1 MTRMAFLLMLALT
14 LLHAQNFTRG
24 LGVYPGD
31 PAEDFS
37 PALVPGPAQVR
48 NLALQRSALQSS
60 SYDYNLT
67 AQLVTDGITAT
78 AMPRWL
84 VVSTSQ
90 QGVLPRHQR
99 EWISDGNW
107 VTELPLQGRSAWI
120 QLEFPGAP
128 APSASRIA
136 VDATIAGPRPENQMW
151 AITAK
156 ALEPDG
162 AWKPVGT
169 TDGFAR
175 PSGEIHAS
183 LELNADLAGIR
194 TLRLEFETGRPAQWR
209 VGELAF
215 FDGATPVQ
223 IAGPHHFTSAW
234 KPLGSGEEWVSVDLG
249 AESAV
254 ECAVLH
260 WLKAPPRAL
269 LQVSAD
275 GNAWRDL
282 GPVTSGELPLSP
294 PVRGRYFR
302 VLLPAAG
309 DAILSEVQLFGVGGL
324 VPQPRKAA
332 LGGVW
337 RLARAPQVAA
347 TGAVLSRPGYA
358 DGAWLPAT
366 VPGTILA
373 SYYNAG
379 ALPDPNFSDNQLAIS
394 DAFFQEDFW
403 YRTEFSATPA
413 APRRKQWL
421 HFDGINWKADVWL
434 NGQRLGRI
442 EGAFERA
449 RFDVTGKLRS
459 GQPNALAVRV
469 HKVATPGSAKEK
481 TFENPDKNGGA
492 LGADNP
498 TFHAS
503 IGWDWIPTIRGRNTG
518 IWNAVRLSE
527 TGAVTV
533 EDPCIRSQLQANSAQ
548 VTIAAVVRNH
558 TATAWSGVLRGAFGN
573 LPFERSVQLKPRETS
588 TVEVSLT
595 VVNPKLWWPAG
606 YGEPSLYPLTLRL
619 GDSHEIRVQ
628 AGIREWRYSTE
639 GGNLRFW
646 INGRRFIPKG
656 GNWGFS
662 ESMLRYRAREYDA
675 AMRYHA
681 DMHFNMVRNWVGQI
695 GEDAF
700 YEAADRHG
708 IVVMQDFWLANPW
721 DGPNPDD
728 NQMFL
733 RNARD
738 TVLRVRHHASIGLY
752 CGRNEGFPPKPLE
765 DGFRALRN
773 ELHPEIF
780 YTPSSAD
787 DLVSGHGPYRRMPLK
802 HYFEQRATPQFHSE
816 MGMPNIL
823 SMESLQATMKPG
835 EFWPQGAAWGL
846 HDFCLT
852 GAQGGASFREEIEQ
866 AYGGANS
873 VEEWIALAQ
882 FVNYEGYRAMFEAQS
897 KNRMGLLI
905 WMSHPTWPS
914 FVWQTYD
921 YFLEPTAGYFAAKKA
936 CEPLHVQWNPL
947 NDAVEVVNYSA
958 GAQQGL
964 RVTAEVLNPDGAV
977 VWRNDATLDS
987 AEDSVQ
993 SPFRAVFPS
1002 AVADIHFL
1010 RLKLSRGAE
1019 LLSENTYWRG
1029 KREGDFTGLRKLPE
1043 AQILVQAEGAS
1054 QAGVFRYRV
1063 RLTNTAKTVAPMVRV
1078 MPVRRESRDRILPAL
1093 FSDNYLTLMPGEAR
1107 EITVE
1112 FQEADTRGETPA
1124 FVVQSYHGRGAN

>member
-1 MTRMAFLLMLALT
+1 MTRPAILLLLAVIAMN
-14 LLHAQNFTRG
+14 AQNFTRG
-24 LGVYPGD
+24 LGIYPGN

-37 PALVPGPAQVR
+37 PTLVPGPAQTR
-48 NLALQRSALQSS
+48 NLALHRPAYQSS

-67 AQLVTDGITAT
+67 AQLTTDGITAT
-78 AMPRWL
+78 ETPRWL
-84 VVSTSQ
+84 VVSTSE
-90 QGVLPRHQR
+90 QGVLPRNQR
-99 EWISDGNW
+99 EWVSDGNW
-107 VTELPLQGRSAWI
+107 VTEVQLQGRSAWV
-120 QLEFPGAP
+120 QLEFPGALP
-128 APSASRIA
+128 PSASRLAIDAA
-136 VDATIAGPRPENQMW
+136 VAGPRPENQMW

-156 ALEPDG
+156 ALQPDG
-162 AWKPVGT
+162 SWRAVGT

-183 LELNADLAGIR
+183 LELSADLGGIR
-194 TLRLEFETGRPAQWR
+194 TLRLEFETGRPAVWR
-209 VGELAF
+209 VGEIAF
-215 FDGATPVQ
+215 FHGAEQVP

-234 KPLGSGEEWVSVDLG
+234 KPLGPGEEWVYVDLG
-249 AESAV
+249 VESAV
-254 ECAVLH
+254 ERAALS
-260 WLKAPPRAL
+260 WLKAPAAAT
-269 LQVSAD
+269 LQVSGDAK
-275 GNAWRDL
+275 AWRDL
-282 GPVTSGELPLSP
+282 GSVAGGELRLQSP
-294 PVRGRYFR
+294 ARGRYFR
-302 VLLPAAG
+302 VFLPAAG
-309 DAILSEVQLFGVGGL
+309 EAMLSELQLFGTGGL
-324 VPQPRKAA
+324 VPQPRPAA
-332 LGGVW
+332 LGGLW
-337 RLARAPQVAA
+337 RVARAPQVAA
-347 TGAVLSRPGYA
+347 RGAALSRPGYTDA
-358 DGAWLPAT
+358 AWLPAT
-366 VPGTILA
+366 VPGTVLA

-379 ALPDPNFSDNQLAIS
+379 ALPDPNFSDNQLSIS

-403 YRTEFSATPA
+403 YRTEFSAA
-413 APRRKQWL
+413 AAKTGRKQWL

-449 RFDVTGKLRS
+449 RFDVTGKLRA
-459 GQPNALAVRV
+459 GQPNALAVLI
-469 HKVATPGSAKEK
+469 HKVATPGATKEK

-518 IWNAVRLSE
+518 IWNNVRLTES
-527 TGAVTV
+527 GVVTV
-533 EDPCIRSQLQANSAQ
+533 EDPRITSKLGGNGAE
-548 VTIAAVVRNH
+548 VTIAAIVRNH
-558 TATAWSGVLRGAFGN
+558 STAAVRGTLRGSFGN
-573 LPFERSVQLKPRETS
+573 QSFERALQLKPRETS
-588 TVEVSLT
+588 TVEIPLNVT
-595 VVNPKLWWPAG
+595 NPKLWWPAG
-606 YGEPSLYPLTLRL
+606 YGEPHLYPLTLRFD
-619 GDSHEIRVQ
+619 DSHELRVQ

-752 CGRNEGFPPKPLE
+752 CGRNEGYPPKPLE
-765 DGFRALRN
+765 DGFRTLLD

-823 SMESLQATMKPG
+823 SMESLRATMRPE

-852 GAQGGASFREEIEQ
+852 GAQGGASFREEIDN

-882 FVNYEGYRAMFEAQS
+882 FVNYEGYRAMYEAQG

-947 NDAVEVVNYSA
+947 NDAIEVVNYSA
-958 GAQQGL
+958 GEQRGL
-964 RVTAEVLNPDGAV
+964 TALAEVLNPDGMV
-977 VWRNDATLDS
+977 VWRKSAALDS
-987 AEDSVQ
+987 AEDTVQ
-993 SPFRAVFPS
+993 TAFAAAFPAS
-1002 AVADIHFL
+1002 AADIHFL
-1010 RLKLSRGAE
+1010 RLKLTRGAE

-1029 KREGDFTGLRKLPE
+1029 KREGDFKALRELPE
-1043 AQILVQAEGAS
+1043 ALVLLAAEGTS
-1054 QAGVFRYRV
+1054 QGGVFRYRV
-1063 RLTNTAKTVAPMVRV
+1063 KLTNTAKAVAPMVRV
-1078 MPVRRESRDRILPAL
+1078 MPVRRETRDRILPAL
-1093 FSDNYLTLMPGEAR
+1093 FSDNYLTLMPGETR

-1124 FVVQSYHGRGAN
+1124 FAVEGYHVKGAN